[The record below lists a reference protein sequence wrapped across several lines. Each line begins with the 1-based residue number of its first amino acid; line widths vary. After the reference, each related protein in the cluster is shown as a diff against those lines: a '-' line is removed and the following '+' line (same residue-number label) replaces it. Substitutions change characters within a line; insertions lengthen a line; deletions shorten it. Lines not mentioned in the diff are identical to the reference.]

1 MKTVRYLFGA
11 TFVALGLMVFPVNY
25 ASAVPTTVNLDSWN
39 VSELNASGDFVEL
52 TYDFDNG
59 NTVVTLQW
67 MAGANNQLTA
77 IGIDKF
83 YYNCSGC
90 SFTSNPNDNE
100 SGKTGGII
108 SVAEGLTDVTSDW
121 KTHGGGFSGDGFG
134 NFNSRGNA
142 DSAGTGGITE
152 QLIFVL
158 NGNLTFLF
166 NDHDARF
173 AVHVRYG
180 NDCSGWA
187 SDGEPSGE
195 PGSNPNCAA
204 VPEPSS
210 VALLGIGVLLLAGMA
225 AWRRRKIV
233 SRS

>member
-1 MKTVRYLFGA
+1 MKTARYLFGA
-11 TFVALGLMVFPVNY
+11 TFIALGLMVFPVNY
-25 ASAVPTTVNLDSWN
+25 ASAVMVNLDSWN
-39 VSELNASGDFVEL
+39 VAELNASGDFVEL
-52 TYDFDNG
+52 NYSSDGAT
-59 NTVVTLQW
+59 TTVTLQW
-67 MAGANNQLTA
+67 MAGASNQLTA
-77 IGIDKF
+77 LGIDKF
-83 YYNCSGC
+83 YYNCELC
-90 SFTSNPNDNE
+90 SFTSNPNDDE

-108 SVAEGLTDVTSDW
+108 SVAEGVTDVTGDW
-121 KTHGGGFSGDGFG
+121 STHGGGLAGDGFG
-134 NFNSRGNA
+134 DFNSRGNA
-142 DSAGTGGITE
+142 DSASTGGITE

-158 NGNLTFLF
+158 TGDLSFLF

-195 PGSNPNCAA
+195 PGSNPSCAA

-225 AWRRRKIV
+225 AWRRPKIV
-233 SRS
+233 SRT